1 MWPKTDAIWHA
12 RSGGWSW
19 SSSRPNKIARSPG
32 PTISCSIVDNQ
43 SPPLL
48 PPPPPSLYTLRLF
61 AKRGQCDFSSQPP
74 RNSLLVYNYR
84 YAFRLLFSV
93 TLCGNFL
100 ICLSS
105 LLLFISL
112 AWLSLGF
119 SVSVSLSG
127 PQRALLRFCCQAILQ
142 RLLSKLRNVTAY
154 A

>member
-1 MWPKTDAIWHA
+1 MRFDMPEAEAEAEAQAGPIRSRAHLGRQLVA
-12 RSGGWSW
+12 RLLTTSH
-19 SSSRPNKIARSPG
+19 PHFSP
-32 PTISCSIVDNQ
+32 
-43 SPPLL
+43 LR
-48 PPPPPSLYTLRLF
+48 LYTLRLF